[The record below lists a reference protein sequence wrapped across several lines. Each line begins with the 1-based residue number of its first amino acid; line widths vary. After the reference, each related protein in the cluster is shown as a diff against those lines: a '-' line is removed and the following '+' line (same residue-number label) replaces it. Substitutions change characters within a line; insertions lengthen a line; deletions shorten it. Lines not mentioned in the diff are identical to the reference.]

1 MSGVTPDP
9 RNAEPPMARRTALS
23 RMRNCGMKKRLG
35 TTTPVVIATLSVAAG
50 AIAASLAP
58 HRVPAVL
65 GGDAVI
71 VTEEVVVADQGAPAR
86 QATSPR
92 DDAESVAALI
102 AAVRNANPVLCEL
115 AARGASWDGNWRH
128 VGPASPLRA
137 GGEETMSLVR
147 FAASS
152 PRSRDVIQPL
162 RAALG
167 DPDPCVRRFVAPLL
181 GRTQHDAAVETLV
194 TALRDGSA
202 ITREAAAVGL
212 RFAEKPSTLDPL
224 MRTLEDAESSVR
236 AAAAWAIGELED
248 PRSIPALERA
258 LKDAESIVRVNAAW
272 ALGEIEDPA
281 AIPAL
286 TAALREDRDP
296 EVRKMVAWALGNIE

>member
-1 MSGVTPDP
+1 
-9 RNAEPPMARRTALS
+9 
-23 RMRNCGMKKRLG
+23 MKKRSG
-35 TTTPVVIATLSVAAG
+35 TSTPAVVVMIAVASGVIAAGITPRGVRSVFA
-50 AIAASLAP
+50 
-58 HRVPAVL
+58 
-65 GGDAVI
+65 GDAI
-71 VTEEVVVADQGAPAR
+71 LVTDEVVVAEQGEPNR
-86 QATSPR
+86 QAISSQ
-92 DDAESVAALI
+92 DEAENVAALI

-115 AARGASWDGNWRH
+115 AARGAAWDGNWQH

-137 GGEETMSLVR
+137 RGEETRNLVR

-152 PRSRDVIQPL
+152 PRSRDVIPPL

-194 TALRDGSA
+194 AALRDASA
-202 ITREAAAVGL
+202 TTREAAAVGL

-224 MRTLEDAESSVR
+224 MRALEDSESSVR
-236 AAAAWAIGELED
+236 AASAWALGELED
-248 PRSIPALERA
+248 SRSIPALERA
-258 LKDAESIVRVNAAW
+258 LKDAEPIVRMNAAW

-286 TAALREDRDP
+286 TAALRDDRDP